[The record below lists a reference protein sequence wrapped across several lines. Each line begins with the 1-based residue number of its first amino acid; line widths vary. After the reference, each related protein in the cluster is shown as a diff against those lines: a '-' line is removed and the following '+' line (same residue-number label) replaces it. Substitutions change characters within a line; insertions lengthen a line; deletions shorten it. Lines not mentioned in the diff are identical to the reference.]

1 LREVFFVGQTASLSS
16 NKRARDVLLLFQF
29 FKRFLVVSAE
39 TDLFSSSSHNLSQT
53 ERRLGLGSLNSGQE
67 GDSSLLGAI
76 VLVKSSFSSNH
87 VLVDS
92 LQFFEVVVRDLEKIS
107 VNQVLGGIGLLEGN
121 ENGLD

>member
-16 NKRARDVLLLFQF
+16 NKRARGVLLLFQF

-39 TDLFSSSSHNLSQT
+39 TDLFSSGSHNLSQT

-107 VNQVLGGIGLLEGN
+107 VNQVLRGIGLLEGN